1 MSDQLSQYQGQPQ
14 GEDEITLK
22 DILRTLAGLIG
33 SWPILLAGMVI
44 GLAIA
49 FTVNRYTADKYDIK
63 ATVAVEETD
72 NPLASAGGLLDLGLS
87 FGGTGIVDTR
97 TAVLKSYAHNARV
110 ARSLGWGVKYFNEG
124 RLNRREVY
132 QPEHFSVVF
141 DEAHD
146 QLLGA
151 EWSVDFSEEDF
162 GIEFKIIEPLTVY
175 NFSSGEFNKKA
186 QVDAF
191 EEISASFAYGE
202 WIESPLFRFKIIKGD
217 DLQRFVEEQAQTT
230 TAFRFQSY
238 DDIANWAME
247 NLSTESN
254 DKQQSSLLSMTLK
267 GPLKEQMADFLNT
280 SIAELQNYELRQK
293 NLMAI
298 NTIEFIDGQIIQ
310 IESAFATVRLR

>member
-1 MSDQLSQYQGQPQ
+1 M
-14 GEDEITLK
+14 
-22 DILRTLAGLIG
+22 
-33 SWPILLAGMVI
+33 

-162 GIEFKIIEPLTVY
+162 DIEFKIIEPLTVY
-175 NFSSGEFNKKA
+175 NFSSGSLIKKLKWTLLKKFP
-186 QVDAF
+186 QVLPTVNGLSPRCLGLKSSK
-191 EEISASFAYGE
+191 ETIS
-202 WIESPLFRFKIIKGD
+202 K
-217 DLQRFVEEQAQTT
+217 DLLRSRRKLPQRLDF
-230 TAFRFQSY
+230 
-238 DDIANWAME
+238 
-247 NLSTESN
+247 
-254 DKQQSSLLSMTLK
+254 SLTMTLR
-267 GPLKEQMADFLNT
+267 
-280 SIAELQNYELRQK
+280 I
-293 NLMAI
+293 
-298 NTIEFIDGQIIQ
+298 GQWKPFYRKQ
-310 IESAFATVRLR
+310 